1 MLQRIKI
8 NGLTWSPD
16 KNKASV
22 LDNINIEFEEN
33 QFYGIIGPNGAGKSS
48 LVRQIVGLK
57 KPSSGNILFDNVDI
71 QSIDKNNIAKKI
83 SFLPQS
89 FYRDIDFNVYDV
101 VSMGREPY
109 RNYFQA
115 LKKEEVDII
124 NEALEYTGCIKI
136 KDRSMTTL
144 SGGELQR
151 VMIARTLVQDTPW
164 IVLDEPVSNLDIKY
178 QLELMD
184 LLERLRTEKNKTIIS
199 VMHDINLA
207 KSYCTFI
214 VMMKDGKVHEYGNCD
229 EVLTKEKIENL
240 FDLHLKL
247 FQFIV

>member
-109 RNYFQA
+109 RNFFQA

-124 NEALEYTGCIKI
+124 NEALERQKH
-136 KDRSMTTL
+136 D
-144 SGGELQR
+144 
-151 VMIARTLVQDTPW
+151 D
-164 IVLDEPVSNLDIKY
+164 IVRRRI
-178 QLELMD
+178 
-184 LLERLRTEKNKTIIS
+184 
-199 VMHDINLA
+199 A
-207 KSYCTFI
+207 KSDDCKNISPGYSVDCI
-214 VMMKDGKVHEYGNCD
+214 G
-229 EVLTKEKIENL
+229 
-240 FDLHLKL
+240 
-247 FQFIV
+247 